1 MALFG
6 FGKRKPKPLTL
17 IPFSQDPPRRLRD
30 LLCDGVLAENLTDF
44 ATLLDLH
51 TQFQAEQSDKRVLAT
66 LDDPGQAVYTSFHTT
81 FTHNL
86 ESTEGHDLSDLPPEC
101 FEEGEHIG
109 QFTTEA
115 ELPILLA
122 NLRRLAEGV
131 TFEDARGVLFWD
143 MGEDTPTPDAVMRTP
158 DEAVRMDRDRESHFQ
173 FVPVERAADALA
185 ALPNGYFY
193 GSLNPMQS
201 YAVAKHLEDKHG
213 FGLFGVGAR
222 YFGYRSAAP
231 ATSDAA
237 TALARDIVSLYGDA
251 PPQAVTA
258 LADAI
263 EGKDWLLLRYTES

>member
-6 FGKRKPKPLTL
+6 FGKRKPEPLRL
-17 IPFSQDPPRRLRD
+17 IPFSEDPPRRLRD
-30 LLCDGVLAENLTDF
+30 LLCDGVMAENLSDF

-51 TQFQAEQSDKRVLAT
+51 AKLQVEHPDRRILAT

-81 FTHNL
+81 FKHRL
-86 ESTEGHDLSDLPPEC
+86 ESTEGHDLSGLPPEC
-101 FEEGEHIG
+101 FEDGKHIG
-109 QFTTEA
+109 HFSTEA
-115 ELPILLA
+115 EFPFLLA
-122 NLRRLAEGV
+122 NLRKLAKDV
-131 TFEDARGVLFWD
+131 QFSDARGVLYWD
-143 MGEDTPTPDAVMRTP
+143 MGEDTPTPDAVMRSP
-158 DEAVRMDRDRESHFQ
+158 EEALRMDRDRESHFQ

-201 YAVAKHLEDKHG
+201 YAVAKHLEDEYG
-213 FGLFGVGAR
+213 FGLFGIGSR
-222 YFGYRSAAP
+222 YFGYRSASP
-231 ATSDAA
+231 ASAEVAA
-237 TALARDIVSLYGDA
+237 ALAADIASLYEDA